1 MKIASVVTSIFP
13 FMILKNFGSI
23 TSIVYYIYEN
33 EFTFKTVYIAR
44 HVDLLVLG
52 YNLKGYL
59 DYMEIIF
66 NLLSVV
72 IVYKSRF
79 HDKRYLDVNLLISV
93 IKSASVM
100 PKLHY
105 IISLYFWFIAFI
117 IHYDTIYGKY
127 TNAIVNMLLCPPQYL
142 LKNNLLSLQ

>member
-33 EFTFKTVYIAR
+33 EITFKTVYIAR

-93 IKSASVM
+93 IKSASGM
-100 PKLHY
+100 QKLHY
-105 IISLYFWFIAFI
+105 LISLYFWFIAFI

-142 LKNNLLSLQ
+142 LKNNLLGLQ

>member
-33 EFTFKTVYIAR
+33 EITFKIVYIAR

-93 IKSASVM
+93 IKSASGM
-100 PKLHY
+100 QKLHY

>member
-1 MKIASVVTSIFP
+1 MKIASVLTSIFP

-44 HVDLLVLG
+44 HVDILVLG

-79 HDKRYLDVNLLISV
+79 RDKRYLDVNLLISV
-93 IKSASVM
+93 IKSASGM
-100 PKLHY
+100 QKLHY
-105 IISLYFWFIAFI
+105 IISLYFWFLAFI
-117 IHYDTIYGKY
+117 IQYDTICGKY

-142 LKNNLLSLQ
+142 LKNNLLGLQ

>member
-23 TSIVYYIYEN
+23 TNIVYYIYEN
-33 EFTFKTVYIAR
+33 EITFKIVYIAR

-79 HDKRYLDVNLLISV
+79 HDKSYLDANLLISV
-93 IKSASVM
+93 IKSASGM
-100 PKLHY
+100 QKLHY

>member
-33 EFTFKTVYIAR
+33 EITFKTVYIAR

-93 IKSASVM
+93 IKSASGM
-100 PKLHY
+100 QKLHY

-117 IHYDTIYGKY
+117 IQYDTILGRY

-142 LKNNLLSLQ
+142 LKNNLLGLQ

>member
-66 NLLSVV
+66 NLLSMV

>member
-1 MKIASVVTSIFP
+1 
-13 FMILKNFGSI
+13 MILKNFGSI

-79 HDKRYLDVNLLISV
+79 HDKSYLDANLLISV

-105 IISLYFWFIAFI
+105 LISLYFWFIAFI
-117 IHYDTIYGKY
+117 IQYDTILGRY

-142 LKNNLLSLQ
+142 LKNNLLGLQ

>member
-23 TSIVYYIYEN
+23 TNIVYYIYEN
-33 EFTFKTVYIAR
+33 EITFKIVYIAR

-93 IKSASVM
+93 IKSASGM
-100 PKLHY
+100 QKLHY

-117 IHYDTIYGKY
+117 IQYDTILGRY

>member
-33 EFTFKTVYIAR
+33 EITFKTVYIAR

-52 YNLKGYL
+52 YNLKGYIG
-59 DYMEIIF
+59 YMEIIF
-66 NLLSVV
+66 NLLSMV

-79 HDKRYLDVNLLISV
+79 HDKSYLDANLLISV

-117 IHYDTIYGKY
+117 IQYDTILGRY

>member
-79 HDKRYLDVNLLISV
+79 HDKSYLDANLLISV

-105 IISLYFWFIAFI
+105 LISLYFWFIAFI
-117 IHYDTIYGKY
+117 IQYDTILGRY
-127 TNAIVNMLLCPPQYL
+127 TNAIVNMLMCPPQYL